1 MSYDYRKV
9 SQLVT
14 SNGFTIKKVF
24 VQHGFCV
31 YLELVNLS
39 NADTLLLYIPSRWEI
54 PVDDAENVYKLTSI
68 NIGEDGNIPS
78 DYGGNPD
85 DFDMEKQYD
94 PVEIDTHPSQGGD
107 IVENLEQ
114 NYGHSI
120 SLKDVSKEDNMTL
133 RDVFRQLRR
142 LKYCV
147 QNIRYKLAILF
158 KNYICC
164 IRRDDTFDAFT
175 VKNYPPRK
183 DRAMVISIDI
193 ENFFDKS
200 KTVAIDIRTVRDGIY
215 RVLDKNQLTHSR
227 NLKRLLEQRDIGIY
241 SDIIYAKKLK
251 LAAYLENFDAM
262 LSRLNESETK
272 IVVKIINYN
281 RKYSSS
287 TSTGLHTDIS
297 HTHLV
302 AKYEKELDNIN
313 TVKQDIIGNIL
324 IIKAKQ
330 EKLTLAVDRIFFD
343 TSVMLDAII
352 KNMAELEALNV
363 E

>member
-9 SQLVT
+9 SQLVI

-31 YLELVNLS
+31 YLELSNLA

-54 PVDDAENVYKLTSI
+54 PVDDAENVYKITSI
-68 NIGEDGNIPS
+68 DIGEDGNIPS

-94 PVEIDTHPSQGGD
+94 PIEIDTYPSQSGD
-107 IVENLEQ
+107 MVEKLEQ
-114 NYGHSI
+114 NYDHSI

-147 QNIRYKLAILF
+147 QNIRYKIAILF

-175 VKNYPPRK
+175 VKHCPPRK
-183 DRAMVISIDI
+183 DRTMVISIDI

-200 KTVAIDIRTVRDGIY
+200 KTVGIDIRTVRDGIY
-215 RVLDKNQLTHSR
+215 RVLDKNQLRHSR
-227 NLKRLLEQRDIGIY
+227 NLKRLLEQRDVSIY
-241 SDIIYAKKLK
+241 SDTIYAKKLK
-251 LAAYLENFDAM
+251 LAEYLENLDAM
-262 LSRLNESETK
+262 LSRVNESENK
-272 IVVKIINYN
+272 IVVKIIESN
-281 RKYSSS
+281 RRHNSSAS
-287 TSTGLHTDIS
+287 RGLHSDIS
-297 HTHLV
+297 HTHIV
-302 AKYEKELDNIN
+302 AKHEKELENIN
-313 TVKQDIIGNIL
+313 SVKQEIIENT
-324 IIKAKQ
+324 IIVKAKQ